1 MSIYI
6 RRLFHVLNILAFLT
20 SISTEALSAIKIAV
34 AALALIAAGFIIFV
48 VMQQKG
54 NSDGTEAM
62 TGFSKDDE
70 NESYYGQNAASRRE
84 RVLKKWTFVCAAVI
98 AVACI
103 AMIILN
109 SIE

>member
-1 MSIYI
+1 MEAI
-6 RRLFHVLNILAFLT
+6 HVLNIIAFAAT
-20 SISTEALSAIKIAV
+20 VPALSYIKIAI

-62 TGFSKDDE
+62 TGSSKSDD

-84 RVLKKWTFVCAAVI
+84 RVLKTWTFICAGVI

-103 AMIILN
+103 VMIILN
-109 SIE
+109 SIA

>member
-6 RRLFHVLNILAFLT
+6 RRLFHVLNILAFLA
-20 SISTEALSAIKIAV
+20 SVPALSYVKIAV
-34 AALALIAAGFIIFV
+34 SALALIAAGFIIFV

-84 RVLKKWTFVCAAVI
+84 RVLKRWTFICAAVI

-109 SIE
+109 SIA

>member
-1 MSIYI
+1 M
-6 RRLFHVLNILAFLT
+6 LNILAFAAT
-20 SISTEALSAIKIAV
+20 VPALSYIKIAI
-34 AALALIAAGFIIFV
+34 AALAFVAAGFIIFV

-62 TGFSKDDE
+62 TGSSKSDD
-70 NESYYGQNAASRRE
+70 NESYYGQNSASRRE
-84 RVLKKWTFVCAAVI
+84 RVLKTWTFVCAGVI

-109 SIE
+109 GIA